1 MKLMMFSKHLQTMS
15 VAEAGRVIRDL
26 GFEGVDLTVRPG
38 GHVSPEEVRTA
49 LPEAVR
55 TLADMGLQVPLITTA
70 ITAADEPYAAD
81 IFETAADAGVPE
93 IKLGY
98 WRYQGFGTFHEAM
111 EEIARKLDEIEK
123 LAQRTGVRANIHT
136 HSGDFMS
143 ASPFILWYWIK
154 DRDPAAI
161 GAYLDAGHIVV
172 EGGVSTWKMAI
183 DLLRDRITLLAVKD
197 LEWQQVDDPSLGKK
211 RWITKMVPLKRGVV
225 PWPEVFTCL
234 REIGFDSWVSVH
246 SEYQGWH
253 SWRDLTVEELIEQ
266 TREDLA
272 YLRWAMEPTRE

>member
-1 MKLMMFSKHLQTMS
+1 MKLMMFSKPLQTMS
-15 VAEAGRVIRDL
+15 IAEAGRVIRDL

-38 GHVSPEEVRTA
+38 GHV
-49 LPEAVR
+49 LPEDVRDSLPVAVR
-55 TLADMGLQVPLITTA
+55 TLADLGLQVPLITTA

-81 IFETAADAGVPE
+81 IFKAAAEAGVPE

-98 WRYQGFGTFHEAM
+98 WRYQGFGTFRQAM
-111 EEIARKLDEIEK
+111 DAIARQLDGIEE
-123 LAQRTGVRANIHT
+123 LARRTGVRANIHT

-143 ASPFILWYWIK
+143 ASPFIVWYWIK

-161 GAYLDAGHIVV
+161 GAYVDAGHIVV
-172 EGGVSTWKMAI
+172 EGGVSTWKMAL

-197 LEWQQVDDPSLGKK
+197 MGWQQVEDSSLGKK
-211 RWITKMVPLKRGVV
+211 RWVARVMPLDQGVV

-234 REIGFDSWVSVH
+234 REIGFDGWVSVH
-246 SEYQGWH
+246 SEYRGSH

-266 TREDLA
+266 TRKDLR
-272 YLRWAMEPTRE
+272 YLRWAMSRE

>member
-38 GHVSPEEVRTA
+38 GHVLPENVRTD
-49 LPEAVR
+49 LPVAVR
-55 TLADMGLQVPLITTA
+55 TLADLGLQVPLITTA
-70 ITAADEPYAAD
+70 ITAADEPYAVD
-81 IFETAADAGVPE
+81 IFETAAEAGVPE

-98 WRYQGFGTFHEAM
+98 WRYEGFGTFRRAM
-111 EEIARKLDEIEK
+111 DEVARRLDGIEK

-136 HSGDFMS
+136 HSGDYMS
-143 ASPFILWYWIK
+143 ASPFIIWHWIK

-161 GAYLDAGHIVV
+161 GAYVDAGHIVV

-183 DLLRDRITLLAVKD
+183 DLLRGRITLLAVKD
-197 LEWQQVDDPSLGKK
+197 MEWQQVDDPTLGKK
-211 RWITKMVPLKRGVV
+211 RWITKMVPLNRGVV
-225 PWPEVFTCL
+225 PWPEVFACL
-234 REIGFDSWVSVH
+234 REVGFDGWISVH
-246 SEYQGWH
+246 SEYQGSH

-266 TREDLA
+266 TRGDLV
-272 YLRWAMEPTRE
+272 YLRWAMRGE

>member
-55 TLADMGLQVPLITTA
+55 TLANMGLQVPLITTA

-234 REIGFDSWVSVH
+234 REIGFDGWVSVH